1 MDHPLP
7 RLLRITDHGVWT
19 RTEAEI
25 AFHWVFAATH
35 LLAAGL
41 ILLHLGGTIHHA
53 VLALKGLWRR

>member
-25 AFHWVFAATH
+25 AFHWVFAA
-35 LLAAGL
+35 GL
-41 ILLHLGGTIHHA
+41 ILLHLGGTIHHGA
-53 VLALKGLWRR
+53 LALKGLWRR